1 MEFMGQN
8 FLLHSETA
16 RQLFNICR
24 SEPIFDFHCH
34 LSPKE
39 IYEDKH
45 FDNIASLWL
54 SGDHYKWR
62 VMRACGIEERFITG
76 DAPDYDKFKAWARV
90 LPYCIGNPL
99 YHWTHL
105 ELQRYFGITKPLSPK
120 TADDIWKST
129 SRQIKGPNFS
139 PRAIIRKSN
148 VAALCTTDDPVDSL
162 EYHQKLAADPS
173 FQVKVLPAFRPDM
186 AFKPNA
192 IGFTAWLQKL
202 ADVSETSVDT
212 FDGLKKALSKRIDF
226 FAQMGCVAS
235 DHSFASVPFRPADNN
250 ELERIYDKV
259 YHKKNLDSCE
269 LEKYQT
275 ALLTY
280 LAGEYSRHNIVMEL
294 HIGALRDN
302 SEKMLQQIGPNTGFD
317 SINDRQLAESL
328 GLFLSHVEATDSLP
342 KMVFY
347 TLNRKDN
354 DPVITMAYNFQSA
367 KVNMQFGSAWWF
379 NDNITGM
386 QRQLRDL
393 ANNGV
398 LGNFIGMVTDSRSF
412 LSYPRHEYFRR
423 ILCNFLGGLV
433 ERGEYPADFDIL
445 SKIVNGIA
453 YQNSIKY
460 FGVKI

>member
-1 MEFMGQN
+1 
-8 FLLHSETA
+8 
-16 RQLFNICR
+16 
-24 SEPIFDFHCH
+24 
-34 LSPKE
+34 
-39 IYEDKH
+39 
-45 FDNIASLWL
+45 
-54 SGDHYKWR
+54 
-62 VMRACGIEERFITG
+62 
-76 DAPDYDKFKAWARV
+76 
-90 LPYCIGNPL
+90 
-99 YHWTHL
+99 
-105 ELQRYFGITKPLSPK
+105 
-120 TADDIWKST
+120 
-129 SRQIKGPNFS
+129 
-139 PRAIIRKSN
+139 
-148 VAALCTTDDPVDSL
+148 
-162 EYHQKLAADPS
+162 
-173 FQVKVLPAFRPDM
+173 
-186 AFKPNA
+186 
-192 IGFTAWLQKL
+192 
-202 ADVSETSVDT
+202 
-212 FDGLKKALSKRIDF
+212 
-226 FAQMGCVAS
+226 
-235 DHSFASVPFRPADNN
+235 
-250 ELERIYDKV
+250 
-259 YHKKNLDSCE
+259 
-269 LEKYQT
+269 
-275 ALLTY
+275 
-280 LAGEYSRHNIVMEL
+280 MEL